1 MFYALLAS
9 FEYIIKKYIC
19 NSTNILIFAIQNRK
33 TLKIAVLKESRGGE
47 NRVSLTPTIVKQL
60 IAKGYQIIVETG
72 AGINSAFQDKDYTEA
87 GAEIV
92 ALKSLAISKGDV
104 IAKINALSDEEIAL
118 LSPGK
123 VCFSLM
129 YHLINPEY
137 VQKLAEKG
145 ATAFS
150 MDAIP
155 RISRA
160 QSMDVLSSQGNLAG
174 YKAVILGAEHMTRIF
189 PLMMTAAGTITPS
202 KVLIFGVGVAG
213 LQAIATAKRLGA
225 VVEATDVRAETK
237 EQAESLGAKFISVKD
252 DGVKVEGGYAKEVSA
267 EYLAKQKEA
276 INKSLFQADLVITTA
291 QVMGKKAPVL
301 ITEDQVKQ
309 MKFGAVI
316 VDMAVEQGG
325 NCEASELDKVAV
337 KHGVKIVG
345 TSNLPSTMATNASD
359 LYAKNLLNF
368 ILHLSDKDGFKWDT
382 EEEITKGTLI
392 VHNGKILK

>member
-1 MFYALLAS
+1 M
-9 FEYIIKKYIC
+9 
-19 NSTNILIFAIQNRK
+19 
-33 TLKIAVLKESRGGE
+33 KIAVLKETRDGE
-47 NRVSLTPTIVKQL
+47 KRVAITPQITKQL
-60 IAKGYQIIVETG
+60 IAKGYEVYVESG
-72 AGINSAFQDKDYTEA
+72 AGESSSFQNQDYEQA
-87 GAEIV
+87 GAKIC
-92 ALKSLAISKGDV
+92 ANATDLSKIAQV
-104 IAKINALSDEEIAL
+104 FAKINPFTYQEINSLPNNAI
-118 LSPGK
+118 
-123 VCFSLM
+123 CFSLM

-137 VQKLAEKG
+137 VQKLAAQKV
-145 ATAFS
+145 TSFS

-174 YKAVILGAEHMTRIF
+174 YKAVILGAEHMTKIF

-237 EQAESLGAKFISVKD
+237 EQAESLGAKFITVKD
-252 DGVKVEGGYAKEVSA
+252 DGVKVEGGYAKEVTA

-276 INKSLFQADLVITTA
+276 VNKSLFQADLVITTA

-301 ITEDQVKQ
+301 ITEEQVKQ
-309 MKFGAVI
+309 MKYGAVI

-325 NCEASELDKVAV
+325 NCEVSELNKIVI

-345 TSNLPSTMATNASD
+345 IGNLPSTLATNASE
-359 LYAKNLLNF
+359 LYAKNLQNL
-368 ILHLSDKDGFKWDT
+368 LYHLSTNEGFKWDM

-392 VHNGKILK
+392 VHQGQTLK